1 MFPVS
6 HLESAD
12 LLLRAVTEPL
22 ASECTIFE
30 LEEQGARLGG
40 ESRRREE
47 SQSRAMTAV
56 GRVKV
61 RVERCLE

>member
-12 LLLRAVTEPL
+12 SLLRAVTEPL
-22 ASECTIFE
+22 ASEGTIFE

-40 ESRRREE
+40 EK
-47 SQSRAMTAV
+47 QTP
-56 GRVKV
+56 
-61 RVERCLE
+61 